1 MALTDT
7 AIKQAKP
14 GSKPYTL
21 TDGDG
26 LSLQVPASG
35 SKRWHF
41 RFHWQGRQQR
51 ISFGTYPEVSLKDAR
66 LRRDAARTLVASSVD
81 PRSHRRAERY
91 KASQASSNT
100 FEAVAQRWHEFRS
113 KRLTKGKKGSAG
125 QAGKYLD
132 KDMLPC
138 LGDLPI
144 TDIRRGD
151 VLQVIRR
158 IERRGAL
165 VSARKV
171 RTWLNQIFRFAMAEG
186 LIEVNPA
193 ADLDIVAELPRP
205 VRHNPFLK
213 VSELPVLLDS
223 IAQSSCAETTI
234 LGIRLL
240 LLTGVRTGELRAAT
254 PDQFDIE
261 KGIWSVPPEGV
272 KQLRGRVR
280 TKADEVP
287 PYLVPLSTQAMRI
300 VKRLMQMKGR
310 GARYL
315 LVHRL
320 EPQAMISENT
330 LNTAISR
337 IGFKGRLTGHGIR
350 ATISTALNEVGFV
363 EEWIEAQLSHAD
375 TNKIRAAYNHAEYV
389 DQRRRMMQ
397 YWADLLD
404 VLEGGGNLP
413 IAEAYMA
420 GGGLSSPVSE
430 NSTRTTSVFPI

>member
-14 GSKPYTL
+14 ASKPYTL

-26 LSLQVPASG
+26 LSLQVPTTG

-41 RFHWQGRQQR
+41 RFYWHDKQLR
-51 ISFGTYPEVSLKDAR
+51 ISLGTYPDVSLKEAR
-66 LRRDAARTLVASSVD
+66 QRREAARALVANNID
-81 PRSHRRAERY
+81 PRSHRRAERQ
-91 KASQASSNT
+91 KASHAASNT
-100 FEAVAQRWHEFRS
+100 FEAVSDRWHEFRS
-113 KRLTKGKKGSAG
+113 KKLTKSKKGSAG
-125 QAGKYLD
+125 QASKYLK

-144 TDIRRGD
+144 ADISRGD
-151 VLQVIRR
+151 VLELIRR

-186 LIEVNPA
+186 LIDVNPA
-193 ADLDIVAELPRP
+193 SDLDIVAETPRP
-205 VRHNPFLK
+205 VRHNPFLH
-213 VSELPVLLDS
+213 VSELPGLLRTVTHHE
-223 IAQSSCAETTI
+223 CAEKTR

-254 PDQFDIE
+254 PDQFDFD
-261 KGIWSVPPEGV
+261 KGIWLVPPEGV
-272 KQLRGRVR
+272 KQLRSRVR
-280 TKADEVP
+280 TQGNEIP
-287 PYLVPLSTQAMRI
+287 PYVIPLSTQAI
-300 VKRLMQMKGR
+300 ALVQRLMQLRTR

-315 LVHRL
+315 LVHRY
-320 EPQAMISENT
+320 EPQEMISENT

-337 IGFKGRLTGHGIR
+337 MGYKGRLTGHGIR

-375 TNKIRAAYNHAEYV
+375 ANQIRAAYNHAEYV
-389 DQRRRMMQ
+389 EPRRRMMQ

-404 VLEGGGNLP
+404 ALEVGVP
-413 IAEAYMA
+413 PPAPEAYMPQI
-420 GGGLSSPVSE
+420 GRPSTDFLSAQRVPAD
-430 NSTRTTSVFPI
+430 

>member
-14 GSKPYTL
+14 ASKPYTL

-26 LSLQVPASG
+26 LSLQVPTTG

-41 RFHWQGRQQR
+41 RFYWHDKQLR
-51 ISFGTYPEVSLKDAR
+51 ISLGIYPDVSLKEAR
-66 LRRDAARTLVASSVD
+66 QRREAARALVANNID
-81 PRSHRRAERY
+81 PRSHRRAERQ
-91 KASQASSNT
+91 KASHAANNT
-100 FEAVAQRWHEFRS
+100 FEAVASRWHEFRS
-113 KRLTKGKKGSAG
+113 KKLTKSKKGSAG
-125 QAGKYLD
+125 QASKYLK

-144 TDIRRGD
+144 SDISRGD
-151 VLQVIRR
+151 VLALIRR

-186 LIEVNPA
+186 LVDVNPA
-193 ADLDIVAELPRP
+193 ADLDIVAETPRP
-205 VRHNPFLK
+205 VRHNPFLL
-213 VSELPVLLDS
+213 VNELPGLLRTVTNYG
-223 IAQSSCAETTI
+223 CAEVTR

-254 PDQFDIE
+254 PDQFDLDN
-261 KGIWSVPPEGV
+261 GIWLVPPDGV
-272 KQLRGRVR
+272 KQLRSRVR
-280 TKADEVP
+280 TQGNEIP
-287 PYLVPLSTQAMRI
+287 PYVIPLSTQAIAI
-300 VKRLMQMKGR
+300 VRRLMQLRAR

-315 LVHRL
+315 LVHRY
-320 EPQAMISENT
+320 EPQEMISENT

-337 IGFKGRLTGHGIR
+337 MGYKGRLTGHGIR
-350 ATISTALNEVGFV
+350 AIISTALNEVGFV

-375 TNKIRAAYNHAEYV
+375 ANQIRAAYNHAEYV
-389 DQRRRMMQ
+389 EPRRRMMQ

-404 VLEGGGNLP
+404 ALEAGVPSPSPEFYMPNIGRLSRFPERAAMGG
-413 IAEAYMA
+413 
-420 GGGLSSPVSE
+420 
-430 NSTRTTSVFPI
+430 